1 MTVRW
6 RIAQAAAV
14 LVVCLLIGATTAF
27 AQVTRGT
34 VTGTVK
40 DPQGRIVP
48 GATVTLTSATRG
60 TSLETQTNANDFVF
74 PNVTGDTYNIKVTL
88 EGFKTLERPNV
99 AVSPG
104 DRVGVGALTFE
115 VGGLNETVTV
125 SGEIPVIQS
134 QSGERSFTVS
144 TEAVSNL
151 PIAGRNWPS
160 LTALTPLGRVPPEMS
175 AEEAATLGLETTT
188 AVMKKAG
195 VL

>member
-1 MTVRW
+1 M
-6 RIAQAAAV
+6 
-14 LVVCLLIGATTAF
+14 
-27 AQVTRGT
+27 
-34 VTGTVK
+34 
-40 DPQGRIVP
+40 
-48 GATVTLTSATRG
+48 
-60 TSLETQTNANDFVF
+60 F

-88 EGFKTLERPNV
+88 EGFKTLERKNV

-151 PIAGRNWPS
+151 PIAGRNWSS
-160 LTALTPLGRVPPEMS
+160 LTALTPGVIGTTRLLSGVGGRPRLLRHRAYKRRS
-175 AEEAATLGLETTT
+175 RRR
-188 AVMKKAG
+188 
-195 VL
+195 